1 MVKIPFEVGAFL
13 VGGLVWVGLGVGIL
27 FLNGFIIVVS
37 CLTLGLVISVWI
49 IIVATNIT
57 ELNMKRKLSGKH
69 CINQI
74 TNNYV
79 SYVDLTS
86 LENTN
91 INTGIRSEGK

>member
-27 FLNGFIIVVS
+27 LHNGFIIVLS
-37 CLTLGLVISVWI
+37 SLTLGLVISVWI

-57 ELNMKRKLSGKH
+57 EWNMKRKLSGKQG
-69 CINQI
+69 INQI